1 MHTSKASMDKLVWG
15 QQSLGRFD
23 SKATGAKLKID
34 PWYRGYTFGQSKEK
48 LEAQVLT
55 THAQTDKHN
64 PGPGHYS
71 PKHSAAHIALTKE
84 FTIQPKRSETS
95 IFAVNSEVLSRPGPG
110 TYDFQVGSF
119 HNTAA
124 LKQLR
129 DKQVRS
135 ATKFVRS
142 NLSQPDVHALS
153 GDTLPSVAFQGS
165 SERFHDPIFEEKSR
179 IPGPGDYAIKTSLMG
194 ANQDLPPGCEC
205 AQ

>member
-1 MHTSKASMDKLVWG
+1 M
-15 QQSLGRFD
+15 GRFD

-71 PKHSAAHIALTKE
+71 PKLSAAHIALTKE

-95 IFAVNSEVLSRPGPG
+95 IFAVSSEVLSRPGPG

-119 HNTAA
+119 LNTAA

-153 GDTLPSVAFQGS
+153 GDTLP
-165 SERFHDPIFEEKSR
+165 
-179 IPGPGDYAIKTSLMG
+179 
-194 ANQDLPPGCEC
+194 
-205 AQ
+205 